1 MYNLYL
7 LSVIA
12 IFTLLILSN
21 TTLSRRLRTNRSL
34 QLLLAL
40 LIILFSYNDI
50 HIGFLML
57 AILTTVTLSIKREH
71 LSFDKIMN
79 SFGFNPDLFSLP
91 SLPSLP
97 TISNPLKGL
106 TAKLD
111 LEADD
116 TTEAASEAESEF
128 DDNVSDIDPSEYVT
142 ELDPTVTS
150 DLDSLVN
157 SYLQEGSSH
166 ADPARSP
173 QSPHAPLIAD
183 QSLPPQQANDEEHI
197 TSEQLAQMFEH
208 LT

>member
-7 LSVIA
+7 FFVIA

-21 TTLSRRLRTNRSL
+21 TTLSKRLRTNRSL

-40 LIILFSYNDI
+40 IIILFSYNDI

-57 AILTTVTLSIKREH
+57 SIVTTVLLSVKREH

-91 SLPSLP
+91 NLSDLP
-97 TISNPLKGL
+97 TISNPFKGL
-106 TAKLD
+106 TTKLD
-111 LEADD
+111 LEPDD
-116 TTEAASEAESEF
+116 HTEAASEAESEF
-128 DDNVSDIDPSEYVT
+128 DDNVSDIDPSDYVT

-157 SYLQEGSSH
+157 NYLQEDTPSQQ
-166 ADPARSP
+166 ALSP
-173 QSPHAPLIAD
+173 QQA
-183 QSLPPQQANDEEHI
+183 LPPQQANDEEHI

-208 LT
+208 LI